1 MNYFYNVLIN
11 LKDLSSWGSFLIGMA
26 FTACFAI
33 WFIAKFNLVK
43 DSEDDESQE
52 VARFLFPFVKMLGII
67 FAVCLVLYIL
77 IPDTYYL
84 KDIIRGR

>member
-11 LKDLSSWGSFLIGMA
+11 LRELSSWSLFLIGMA
-26 FTACFAI
+26 FAACFII
-33 WFIAKFNLVK
+33 WFSAKFILIK
-43 DSEDDESQE
+43 DADDEEAQK
-52 VARFLFPFVKMLGII
+52 VAKLMIPFVKLLGII
-67 FAVCLVLYIL
+67 FTICLFLYIL

>member
-1 MNYFYNVLIN
+1 MNYIYNVLLNIKG
-11 LKDLSSWGSFLIGMA
+11 LTSWGSFLIGMA
-26 FTACFAI
+26 FTACFVI
-33 WFIAKFNLVK
+33 WYTAKFNLVK
-43 DSEDDESQE
+43 SPEDDESQE
-52 VARFLFPFVKMLGII
+52 IAKFLFPFVKMLGVI

>member
-26 FTACFAI
+26 FVACFFI
-33 WFIAKFNLVK
+33 WFTAKFSLMK
-43 DSEDDESQE
+43 DADDGEARK

-67 FAVCLVLYIL
+67 FTICLVLYIL

-84 KDIIRGR
+84 KDIIRGH